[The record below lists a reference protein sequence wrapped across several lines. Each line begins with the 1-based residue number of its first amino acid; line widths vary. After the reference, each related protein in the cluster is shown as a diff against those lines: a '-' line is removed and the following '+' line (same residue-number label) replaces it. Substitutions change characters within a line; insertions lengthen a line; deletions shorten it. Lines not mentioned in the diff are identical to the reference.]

1 MKTRCEKVEREKS
14 DILLRR
20 LASFDTTSTKT
31 AASEVK
37 KQNKNIHY
45 KMFFST
51 IFMKLFSGFKTT
63 AKIKRT
69 FKSIRRFKRRQ

>member
-37 KQNKNIHY
+37 K
-45 KMFFST
+45 
-51 IFMKLFSGFKTT
+51 
-63 AKIKRT
+63 AKQKY
-69 FKSIRRFKRRQ
+69 SL

>member
-37 KQNKNIHY
+37 KNKNIHH
-45 KMFFST
+45 KNFFST
-51 IFMKLFSGFKTT
+51 IVMKFFSGFKTT